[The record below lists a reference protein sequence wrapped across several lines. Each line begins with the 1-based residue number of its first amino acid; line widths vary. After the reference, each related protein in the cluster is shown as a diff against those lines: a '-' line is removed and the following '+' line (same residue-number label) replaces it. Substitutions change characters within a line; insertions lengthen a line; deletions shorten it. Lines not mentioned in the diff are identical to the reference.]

1 MKLILLVLNK
11 KLFSAVFFFFGFT
24 SILFSQ
30 SDSLNLTKNYCKLN
44 GRYFL
49 SYICDT
55 KNVLISP
62 IKWNAKEWLSAGSV
76 IGASTLL
83 YTQDRSIKD
92 FFQNNR
98 NSFTNNISTQ
108 VFERFGSGVYSI
120 PLLGVAFLYGTL
132 AKKEK
137 PTKVALDGVKAFVVS
152 GIVVQG
158 IKIVTQRQRPYQDP
172 QPSFP
177 DNFDGPQGNF
187 GYNSFPSGHT
197 TSAFSVATV
206 IATEYKD
213 VKWIPYACYSI
224 AGLTGL
230 SRINDNKHWASDV
243 LMGAAIGFG
252 VGKLIANKDCWNT
265 KFFKKRKKKK

>member
-1 MKLILLVLNK
+1 MKLILQVLNK
-11 KLFSAVFFFFGFT
+11 KLISVVFFFFGFI
-24 SILFSQ
+24 SILYSQ
-30 SDSLNLTKNYCKLN
+30 ADSLIANRNNCKLN

-55 KNVLISP
+55 KDVLISP
-62 IKWNAKEWLSAGSV
+62 IKWNAKEWLSAGGI
-76 IGASTLL
+76 IGATTLL
-83 YTQDRSIKD
+83 YTQDKSLKD
-92 FFQNNR
+92 FFQSNR
-98 NSFTNNISTQ
+98 NTFTNNISTQ
-108 VFERFGSGVYSI
+108 VFERVGSGVYSLPI
-120 PLLGVAFLYGTL
+120 LGVAFLYGTL
-132 AKKEK
+132 TKKEK
-137 PTKVALDGVKAFVVS
+137 PTKVALDGVKAFVIS
-152 GIVVQG
+152 GILVQG

-177 DNFDGPQGNF
+177 DNFDGLQGNS

-197 TSAFSVATV
+197 TSAFSIATV

-213 VKWIPYACYSI
+213 VKWVPYVCYSI

-252 VGKLIANKDCWNT
+252 VGKLIAKQECWNS
-265 KFFKKRKKKK
+265 KFFKKKKKK